1 MTNSKKIKRNIGA
14 SRRLAPFG
22 HVRSI
27 TFTIMLLTVA
37 LIFGC
42 RKSGG
47 GGGTTQTDPI
57 KNLTGNLLIVSADGT
72 RGANSLPLSFV
83 GASATV
89 SDVKVD
95 KFGGQGGDIL
105 LFPTNFIIENGNL
118 YLTNLTTTNKDGG
131 EVKAAV
137 SNKVTL
143 TFSLSGENLSK
154 YTDTAEIYVGKYSN
168 ISTNILDIFKKFTT
182 MESDTL
188 SETTDTAHP
197 IKNLTFEFTKMT
209 NATTNSSFLLLENT
223 KEGDGGM
230 IVNGARFVT
239 NLNKSITAQKT
250 SFDTYFTDVKVNGFN
265 TNDSESIANFQID
278 FSGKKSYLYYY
289 EGEPNYHLIFFLKQ
303 GKWDN
308 NLGK

>member
-14 SRRLAPFG
+14 SLRLAPFG

-27 TFTIMLLTVA
+27 TFTIMLLAVA

-47 GGGTTQTDPI
+47 GGGITQTDPI

-72 RGANSLPLSFV
+72 KGANSLPLSFV

-118 YLTNLTTTNKDGG
+118 YLTNNLTTTNKDGG

-143 TFSLSGENLSK
+143 TFSLSGENLSR
-154 YTDTAEIYVGKYSN
+154 YTDTAEIFVGKYSN
-168 ISTNILDIFKKFTT
+168 IYTNQYIGFTNLAKIAVNDMMNIPNYAVQDTEFDFTT
-182 MESDTL
+182 
-188 SETTDTAHP
+188 
-197 IKNLTFEFTKMT
+197 IT
-209 NATTNSSFLLLENT
+209 NATTNETILILENT
-223 KEGDGGM
+223 LKGNNASKVDTQKFIGVVSNRMYTNSIG
-230 IVNGARFVT
+230 NFTNYYNSFFV
-239 NLNKSITAQKT
+239 
-250 SFDTYFTDVKVNGFN
+250 SFD
-265 TNDSESIANFQID
+265 TNDSESIAKFKID
-278 FSGKKSYLYYY
+278 FTPKALYNDTNKSYY
-289 EGEPNYHLIFFLKQ
+289 LIFYLKE

-308 NLGK
+308 LGK